1 MHKLVNFN
9 VLIGEVLT
17 SITKSKEQIFIAT
30 QSNKMFVMEH
40 QQDCCES
47 VDIHEILGDAN
58 DVIGLPIIKAEELES
73 SKHVDAVDESADSFT
88 WTYYELATEKGRY
101 VVKWFGS
108 SNGYYSETPSLY
120 QIFL

>member
-17 SITKSKEQIFIAT
+17 SITKGKERIFIAT

-58 DVIGLPIIKAEELES
+58 DVIGLPITKAEELES
-73 SKHVDAVDESADSFT
+73 SKHVDAVIERGNIKKRF
-88 WTYYELATEKGRY
+88 
-101 VVKWFGS
+101 
-108 SNGYYSETPSLY
+108 
-120 QIFL
+120 